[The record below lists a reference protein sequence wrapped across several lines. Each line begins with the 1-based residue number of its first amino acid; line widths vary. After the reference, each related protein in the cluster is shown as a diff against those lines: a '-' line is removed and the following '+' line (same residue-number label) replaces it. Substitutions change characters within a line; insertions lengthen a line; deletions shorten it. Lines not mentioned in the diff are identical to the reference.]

1 MLVGVELDAQV
12 RPLPSLSQA
21 QPSADRLAM
30 ALRGHLAERRI
41 IGSYVAMD
49 LNEHIGY
56 HASERCKTCG
66 HTHVKHRWR
75 EWTEPCGIKDC
86 LCDRFELDADAS
98 E

>member
-1 MLVGVELDAQV
+1 
-12 RPLPSLSQA
+12 
-21 QPSADRLAM
+21 
-30 ALRGHLAERRI
+30 
-41 IGSYVAMD
+41 MD